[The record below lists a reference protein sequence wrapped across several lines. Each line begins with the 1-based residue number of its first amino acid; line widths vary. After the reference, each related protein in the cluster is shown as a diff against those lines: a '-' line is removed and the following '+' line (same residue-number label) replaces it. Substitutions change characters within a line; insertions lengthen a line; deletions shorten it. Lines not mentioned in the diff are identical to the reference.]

1 MLKKYPMKLRPV
13 TKEILWGGDRLK
25 QRYHKQA
32 PFDKLAESWELT
44 VRPDGMSVIDSGD
57 YTGVPLDEFIR
68 YNPRSILGYNGVKGD
83 RFPILIKF
91 IDARDDLSIQVHP
104 GDDYALSHEGELG
117 KMEMWYIVEATEDAK
132 LVYGLKDGC
141 TQEAF
146 ARAVTEGKTESVL
159 RYVPVQAGECYFIP
173 SGQVHAIGAGCLI
186 AEIQQNSNVTYR
198 VYDYD
203 RRQADGSL
211 RQLHVAQALDVV
223 QVRTDAEVQA
233 LRYEAGP
240 DKHGKTICNCKYFK
254 VKKHITSV
262 DGNTDFFVSD
272 KSFKSVLVLHAD
284 NAYLEHDG
292 TRYEITTGDSFF
304 LPAGMGSV
312 TLSGDAVALV
322 TTVNG

>member
-13 TKEILWGGDRLK
+13 TKEILWGGSRLK
-25 QRYHKQA
+25 ERYHKHA
-32 PFDKLAESWELT
+32 DFDKLAETWELT
-44 VRPDGMSVIDSGD
+44 VRPDGMSIIDSGD
-57 YTGVPLDEFIR
+57 YTGMPLDEFIR
-68 YNPRSILGYNGVKGD
+68 HAPESILGTNGSKGD
-83 RFPILIKF
+83 RFPVLIKF

-104 GDDYALSHEGELG
+104 DDNYSLANEGELG
-117 KMEMWYIVEATEDAK
+117 KMEMWYIVEATDDAK

-141 TQEAF
+141 TMEAF
-146 ARAVTEGKTESVL
+146 AKAVTEGCTESVL
-159 RYVPVQAGECYFIP
+159 RYVPVKAGECYFIP
-173 SGQVHAIGAGCLI
+173 SGQVHAIGSGCLI

-198 VYDYD
+198 VYDYN

-223 QVRTDAEVQA
+223 QIRSDDEVQA

-240 DKHGKTICNCKYFK
+240 DKHGKTLCNCKYFK
-254 VKKHITSV
+254 VKKHVTSV

-284 NAYLEHDG
+284 NAHLEHDG

-304 LPAGMGSV
+304 LPSGMGTV
-312 TLSGDAVALV
+312 YLTGDAEVLV
-322 TTVNG
+322 TTVN

>member
-25 QRYHKQA
+25 QRYHKHA
-32 PFDKLAESWELT
+32 AFDKLAETWELT
-44 VRPDGMSVIDSGD
+44 VRPDGMSIIDSGD
-57 YTGVPLDEFIR
+57 YTGMSLEEFI
-68 YNPRSILGYNGVKGD
+68 NHAPRSILGTNGIKGD

-104 GDDYALSHEGELG
+104 DDSYALANEGELG
-117 KMEMWYIVEATEDAK
+117 KMEMWYIVEATDDAR

-141 TQEAF
+141 TMDAF
-146 ARAVTEGKTESVL
+146 AKAVAEGRTESVL
-159 RYVPVQAGECYFIP
+159 QYVPVKAGECYFIP
-173 SGQVHAIGAGCLI
+173 SGQVHAIGSGCLI

-198 VYDYD
+198 VYDYN
-203 RRQADGSL
+203 RKQADDSL

-223 QVRTDAEVQA
+223 QIRTDAEVQA

-240 DKHGKTICNCKYFK
+240 DKHGKTLCNCQYFK
-254 VKKHITSV
+254 VKKHVTSV

-272 KSFKSVLVLHAD
+272 KSFKSVLVLHAE
-284 NAYLEHDG
+284 NAYLEHEG

-312 TLSGDAVALV
+312 MLTGDAEVLV
-322 TTVNG
+322 TTVN

>member
-25 QRYHKQA
+25 QRYHKHA
-32 PFDKLAESWELT
+32 DFDKLAETWELT
-44 VRPDGMSVIDSGD
+44 VRPDGMSIIDSGD
-57 YTGVPLDEFIR
+57 YTGMSLEEFIKHA
-68 YNPRSILGYNGVKGD
+68 PGSILGTNGIKGD

-104 GDDYALSHEGELG
+104 DDSYAMANEGELG
-117 KMEMWYIVEATEDAK
+117 KMEMWYIVEATENAK

-141 TQEAF
+141 TMDAF
-146 ARAVTEGKTESVL
+146 AKAVTEGCTESVL
-159 RYVPVQAGECYFIP
+159 QYVPVKAGDCYFIP
-173 SGQVHAIGAGCLI
+173 SGQVHAIGSGCLI

-198 VYDYD
+198 VYDYN

-223 QVRTDAEVQA
+223 QIRTDAEVQA

-240 DKHGKTICNCKYFK
+240 DKHGKTLCNCQYFK
-254 VKKHITSV
+254 VKKHVTSV

-272 KSFKSVLVLHAD
+272 KSFKSVLVLHAE

-304 LPAGMGSV
+304 LPSGMGSV
-312 TLSGDAVALV
+312 TLTGDAEVLV
-322 TTVNG
+322 TTVN

>member
-25 QRYHKQA
+25 QRYHKHA
-32 PFDKLAESWELT
+32 AFDKLAETWELT
-44 VRPDGMSVIDSGD
+44 VRPDGMSIIDSGD
-57 YTGVPLDEFIR
+57 YTGMSLEEFI
-68 YNPRSILGYNGVKGD
+68 NHAPRSILGTNGIKGD

-104 GDDYALSHEGELG
+104 DDSYALANEGELG
-117 KMEMWYIVEATEDAK
+117 KMEMWYIVEATDDAK

-141 TQEAF
+141 TMDAF
-146 ARAVTEGKTESVL
+146 AKAVAEGRTESVL
-159 RYVPVQAGECYFIP
+159 QYVPVKAGECYFIP
-173 SGQVHAIGAGCLI
+173 SGQVHAIGSGCLI

-198 VYDYD
+198 VYDYN
-203 RRQADGSL
+203 RKQADGSL

-223 QVRTDAEVQA
+223 QIRTDAEVQA

-240 DKHGKTICNCKYFK
+240 DKHGKTLCNCQYFK
-254 VKKHITSV
+254 VKKHVTSV

-272 KSFKSVLVLHAD
+272 KSFKSVLVLHAE
-284 NAYLEHDG
+284 NAYLEHEG

-304 LPAGMGSV
+304 LPSGMGSV
-312 TLSGDAVALV
+312 MLTGDAEVLV
-322 TTVNG
+322 TTVN